1 MNNGRIELTS
11 NFQFKMFR
19 DAMNTLNRNQRD
31 LSTYDRELYRKLRDG
46 WDFSKRDLTI
56 TVKQM
61 NHIRQVASELERG
74 TYHGQD
80 RE

>member
-1 MNNGRIELTS
+1 
-11 NFQFKMFR
+11 MFR

-46 WDFSKRDLTI
+46 WDFSKRALTV

-61 NHIRQVASELERG
+61 NHIRQVAAELEGG
-74 TYHGQD
+74 TYEG
-80 RE
+80 R